1 MIEPEEFADLE
12 SATVVD
18 HRVYREL
25 AAAGSVQGACVR
37 SAGEDK
43 GLVILLRVGN
53 QNRVLGRRAG
63 GPRYFQS
70 FDSAAH
76 VLDQAGIVDWV
87 ATSRGWTPKTAVKY
101 RHDKEARAAE
111 E

>member
-1 MIEPEEFADLE
+1 ME
-12 SATVVD
+12 SATIVE

-25 AAAGSVQGACVR
+25 AAAGSVQGACIR
-37 SAGEDK
+37 SAGKDK
-43 GLVILLRVGN
+43 GLVILLRVAN

-70 FDSAAH
+70 FDAAAY
-76 VLDQAGIVDWV
+76 VLAQAGIVNWA
-87 ATSRGWTPKTAVKY
+87 ATSENWMPKTAVKY
-101 RHDKEARAAE
+101 RQSKETRTTE